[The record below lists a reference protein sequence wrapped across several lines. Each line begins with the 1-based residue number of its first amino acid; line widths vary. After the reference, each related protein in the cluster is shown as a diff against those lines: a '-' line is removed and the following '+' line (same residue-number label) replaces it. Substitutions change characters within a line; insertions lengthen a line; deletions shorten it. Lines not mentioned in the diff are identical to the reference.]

1 MLAIRCF
8 HAGSIFP
15 RACRNEG
22 TPTEISQQPTPSAL
36 PGYCERKITL
46 PPTLQ
51 VAQSTPDAGRYA
63 VERLLGRGAQGSVH
77 LAFDQRLKRDVAIKR
92 VLKGVPGAGLVPEAH
107 AVSRL
112 QHPNIVSLH
121 DAFSEDEADVLVFEF
136 VAGETLS
143 ALIRR
148 RKGQVGVPES
158 LNLVQALLA
167 GLQYAHESGVVH
179 CDVKPANVI
188 INQNGVPRLTDFGIA
203 IEVGAA
209 SGGAACT
216 GTPAYLAPEI
226 AAGRAPSALSDV
238 FSAGVVLYE
247 LLTGTPPVVG
257 SSVFEVI
264 HRMATETFLPPSV
277 KNPAIDPRL
286 DQVVMRAIAKRPEDR
301 FDSAK
306 AFADAINAYLS
317 GDVPTAERDSGN
329 ATVDF
334 LMQRMRIKGDF
345 PALGEAISS
354 INRIAASE
362 TQSIN
367 ALTAVI
373 LKDVS
378 LTNKLLRMVNT
389 VCYKRFGGSVS
400 TVSRAV
406 TILGFDAVRNSA
418 LSLILF
424 EHLKN
429 AEQRG
434 ELQRLMAGS
443 YFASEIAR
451 DLAGHM
457 RDATPEE
464 GSIAAMFFE
473 LGRLLVTFYLF
484 EEAQQIARRALQLG
498 ADEDKAARE
507 VIGITYAGLG
517 TAVAKRWG
525 FPDTLVDAL
534 TRSETCGEIRGKQSD
549 LRAVAD
555 CSNALALCD
564 SPQAFE
570 KLARRIKHTLGIPA
584 GRLESLRQTCLARTA
599 CEAAQIGLD
608 LTALSATT
616 AALVGVPPDGASA
629 TLSGVGVGSAGSD
642 DSAQRQS
649 LLVSGISDI
658 SQTLAGDFEL
668 LGVMRIIV
676 ETLYRGASFQ
686 RVMLFIKDPAG
697 TKLICRIGFGTGSDN
712 FVRERFSL
720 SLAPA
725 RDVFFGCLSRNAD
738 LLINDTASEKISG
751 YFPDGYHKTFGAQSA
766 LLLPICS
773 QKSPLGLLYADTLDC
788 KTGDLPPSEMALLR
802 TLRSQ
807 AVLAMKQKGVR

>member
-1 MLAIRCF
+1 MQ
-8 HAGSIFP
+8 AGSIFSLP
-15 RACRNEG
+15 CRNEG
-22 TPTEISQQPTPSAL
+22 THIEISQQPTTSTL
-36 PGYCERKITL
+36 TGYCERKIIL
-46 PPTLQ
+46 PPTLH
-51 VAQSTPDAGRYA
+51 VAKSPPATQRYA
-63 VERLLGRGAQGSVH
+63 VLRLLGRGTQGSVH
-77 LAFDQRLKRDVAIKR
+77 LAFDQRLKRDVAVKR
-92 VLKGVPGAGLVPEAH
+92 VLKGAAGAGLVPEAQ

-121 DAFSEDEADVLVFEF
+121 DAFSEDEADVLVFEY

-143 ALIRR
+143 ALIKR
-148 RKGQVGVPES
+148 RKGPAGVPES
-158 LNLVQALLA
+158 LNVVKALLA

-203 IEVGAA
+203 IEVGAK
-209 SGGAACT
+209 SDGVACT

-226 AAGRAPSALSDV
+226 AAGRAPSPRSDV

-247 LLTGTPPVVG
+247 LLSGTPPVVG
-257 SSVFEVI
+257 SNTFEVI
-264 HRMATETFLPPSV
+264 HRMATETFLPPSAN
-277 KNPAIDPRL
+277 NPGIDPRL
-286 DQVVMRAIAKRPEDR
+286 DQMVMRAIAKRPEDR

-306 AFADAINAYLS
+306 AFADAINVYLS
-317 GDVPTAERDSGN
+317 GDASVPDWTGGS

-334 LMQRMRIKGDF
+334 LLQRMRIKGDF
-345 PALGEAISS
+345 PALGEAISA

-400 TVSRAV
+400 TISRAV

-424 EHLKN
+424 EHLIN
-429 AEQRG
+429 AQQRG
-434 ELQRLMAGS
+434 ELQRLVAGS

-451 DLAGHM
+451 DLVGHM
-457 RDATPEE
+457 GSATPEE

-534 TRSETCGEIRGKQSD
+534 SRFDTSGESRGKQSD

-555 CSNALALCD
+555 CSNALAHCD
-564 SPQAFE
+564 SPLAFE
-570 KLARRIKHTLGIPA
+570 KLAHRFKHTLGITA
-584 GRLESLRQTCLARTA
+584 GRLESLRQTCLERTVG
-599 CEAAQIGLD
+599 EAAQIGLD
-608 LTALSATT
+608 LTAFSPVISAATGAKLEALPT
-616 AALVGVPPDGASA
+616 ADL
-629 TLSGVGVGSAGSD
+629 AGRAGT
-642 DSAQRQS
+642 DSPIADAEQQS
-649 LLVSGISDI
+649 LLVSGIRDI

-668 LGVMRIIV
+668 LDVMRIIV
-676 ETLYRGASFQ
+676 ETLYRGGSFQ

-697 TKLICRIGFGTGSDN
+697 TKLICRIGFGVGSDH
-712 FVRERFSL
+712 FVQERFSL

-738 LLINDTASEKISG
+738 LLINDTSCEKISG
-751 YFPDGYHKTFGAQSA
+751 HLPDGYHKLFGAQSA
-766 LLLPICS
+766 LLLPICA
-773 QKSPLGLLYADTLDC
+773 QKVPLGLLYADTLDR
-788 KTGDLPPSEMALLR
+788 KSGDLPRSQMDLLR

-807 AVLAMKQKGVR
+807 ALLAMKQKGIR